1 MKTSFYDKKELISGL
16 ISSSDVVLDVGFW
29 GQGVSPESPHWV
41 HNMLRTQ
48 AGEVWGIDIE
58 YEESRLPEDASR
70 YRRMSAESFA
80 LPIQF
85 DVIFAGDLIEHL
97 PNPGLFL
104 DRVRAHLKPGGRLI
118 LTTPNCFNLFS
129 IAEKFSKGE
138 PSVNRDHTCYFNERT
153 LRQLFGKCGF
163 DNVEHAFMW
172 RLDVEYTESWKKKI
186 LNVFYLLIGTFTP
199 RFLETLVVVATMK

>member
-153 LRQLFGKCGF
+153 LRQLLGKCGF
-163 DNVEHAFMW
+163 VTIEHSFMW